1 MPLAEAA
8 ELPLRQGA
16 EGDDVFGV
24 AGDDRRGGV
33 AHGPGHT
40 ATAAA
45 PVHVGELDLRNAE
58 SPRQPCG
65 VVAVIAIRG
74 KPVDIFDPQTG
85 ISDRLL
91 DSFERQLELADR
103 RLTGLVITGFA
114 D

>member
-24 AGDDRRGGV
+24 AGDDRRGGI
-33 AHGPGHT
+33 ANGPGHT
-40 ATAAA
+40 PATAA

-65 VVAVIAIRG
+65 VVTIITIRG
-74 KPVDIFDPQTG
+74 EPIDIFDPQTG
-85 ISDRLL
+85 VSNRLL
-91 DSFERQLELADR
+91 DGFERQLELADR
-103 RLTGLVITGFA
+103 RLAGLVIT
-114 D
+114 